1 MTGTKQKQKDKE
13 ASEQAVTGREK
24 QKTTSQQAVE
34 TEPEVSEENGAASK
48 AKAVSGKDRKNN
60 AEKSGATA
68 DEGNQ
73 SKPLSPAEEAAAR
86 ISALE
91 NEIAELNDRLLRK
104 IAEFDNYRKRT
115 AREQIN
121 LLESAAGP
129 LMLKLLPVLDDMEQ
143 LEKLAPEQATAE
155 ALLKGLTLIHKK
167 VSDTLRKE
175 GLESIPAAGEF
186 FDPELHEVLAVMED
200 SEQKPGVILV
210 EQQKGYRLKGRILRH
225 SRVVI
230 NKDEE

>member
-1 MTGTKQKQKDKE
+1 VNRKDTKSSTQKGEPDVDK
-13 ASEQAVTGREK
+13 APRPA
-24 QKTTSQQAVE
+24 
-34 TEPEVSEENGAASK
+34 
-48 AKAVSGKDRKNN
+48 
-60 AEKSGATA
+60 
-68 DEGNQ
+68 
-73 SKPLSPAEEAAAR
+73 PLSPLEEASVR
-86 ISALE
+86 IEDLKK
-91 NEIAELNDRLLRK
+91 EILELNDRLLRK

-115 AREQIN
+115 AREQIS

-129 LMLKLLPVLDDMEQ
+129 LLLKLLPILDDMEQ
-143 LEKLAPEQATAE
+143 LEKLAPEQATIE
-155 ALLKGLTLIHKK
+155 TLLKGLTLIHKK

-175 GLESIPAAGEF
+175 GLESIPAAGEQ

>member
-1 MTGTKQKQKDKE
+1 MTRTKQKQKVTPPKQAPEKKKE
-13 ASEQAVTGREK
+13 AVEEVG
-24 QKTTSQQAVE
+24 TT
-34 TEPEVSEENGAASK
+34 TTT
-48 AKAVSGKDRKNN
+48 KAVNRKDT
-60 AEKSGATA
+60 KSSTQKGEPDVDKAPRPA
-68 DEGNQ
+68 
-73 SKPLSPAEEAAAR
+73 PLSPLEEASVR
-86 ISALE
+86 IEDLKK
-91 NEIAELNDRLLRK
+91 EILELNDRLLRK

-115 AREQIN
+115 AREQIS

-129 LMLKLLPVLDDMEQ
+129 LLLKLLPILDDMEQ
-143 LEKLAPEQATAE
+143 LEKLAPEQATIE
-155 ALLKGLTLIHKK
+155 TLLKGLTLIHKK

-175 GLESIPAAGEF
+175 GLESIPAAGEQ